1 MMEEKNLTKEKK
13 RRNRPDLE
21 KFGQELV
28 KPGDN
33 ARYVGHALACWNLPP
48 LNLDDDDAVAERI
61 QWFFKHCIED
71 DMKPTVT
78 GLANALGVSR
88 QTLYDWSKGR
98 RRGEKSDRADLI
110 KRAYDLLAELWE
122 DYMLNGKVNPV
133 SGIFLGKNHFG
144 YTDKQE
150 LAVSPSNPLGE
161 PVDLKALEEKYAD
174 VIVDEVPDGK
184 SDS

>member
-1 MMEEKNLTKEKK
+1 MEEKNLTKEKK

>member
-1 MMEEKNLTKEKK
+1 MEEKNLTKEKK

-48 LNLDDDDAVAERI
+48 LNLDDDAAVAERI

-71 DMKPTVT
+71 DMKPTVM

-98 RRGEKSDRADLI
+98 RRGEKSDRAL
-110 KRAYDLLAELWE
+110 RQGL
-122 DYMLNGKVNPV
+122 
-133 SGIFLGKNHFG
+133 S
-144 YTDKQE
+144 
-150 LAVSPSNPLGE
+150 AVSDPSGKEPLYRLRHGM
-161 PVDLKALEEKYAD
+161 
-174 VIVDEVPDGK
+174 GCQ
-184 SDS
+184 